1 MANNTFE
8 LSAQMILFANAK
20 GRGAAKLITPAY
32 NIMQSLSE
40 YEKFN
45 DAISKDVELTAEQKT
60 TITTVVKAASIG
72 KDDKDKVNIEGKI
85 SDVDVVILSDSTKYE
100 SSATPVQKEELA
112 TLIDSFID
120 IQSDKNKAD
129 SALPRTKTKIETGF
143 KNLKGATAALI
154 KQGATGKNQDTDIT
168 AALGV
173 KKFYE
178 KKGSPAKETG
188 VLIKLRA
195 CKAPKKLDDLK
206 DKNLVAFKN
215 AYAEAI
221 NSTKNGGIDFNLF
234 TAKKTQAEN
243 IVRTEEPIVV
253 KKETLK
259 SSFGFKDDSFA
270 GKAIPE
276 TTEVEFELDL
286 DKNDLSLGVKV
297 NFGEKFYLN
306 GNKDVFYLNQSTLL
320 FIRKTKKD

>member
-1 MANNTFE
+1 
-8 LSAQMILFANAK
+8 
-20 GRGAAKLITPAY
+20 
-32 NIMQSLSE
+32 MQSLSE
-40 YEKFN
+40 YKKFN
-45 DAISKDVELTAEQKT
+45 DAIGKDVELTTEQQA
-60 TITTVVKAASIG
+60 TIKTVVKAASIG

-85 SDVDVVILSDSTKYE
+85 SDVDVVILSDENNYE
-100 SSATPVQKEELA
+100 SSATEGQKEELA

-154 KQGATGKNQDTDIT
+154 KLTDTDIK

-178 KKGSPAKETG
+178 KKGNPAKETG

-253 KKETLK
+253 KRATLK

-270 GKAIPE
+270 GKAIPK
-276 TTEVEFELDL
+276 TTALEFEYDL
-286 DKNDLSLGVKV
+286 NKEKLYFAVKAE
-297 NFGEKFYLN
+297 FGNSFYLN
-306 GNKDVFYLNQSTLL
+306 KNEDVFYLNQGSLL
-320 FIRKTKKD
+320 FIREAKKD

>member
-85 SDVDVVILSDSTKYE
+85 SDVDVVILSNESNYE
-100 SSATPVQKEELA
+100 SGATTVQKEELA

-154 KQGATGKNQDTDIT
+154 KLTDTDIK

-206 DKNLVAFKN
+206 DKNLVAFKT

-270 GKAIPE
+270 GKAIPD